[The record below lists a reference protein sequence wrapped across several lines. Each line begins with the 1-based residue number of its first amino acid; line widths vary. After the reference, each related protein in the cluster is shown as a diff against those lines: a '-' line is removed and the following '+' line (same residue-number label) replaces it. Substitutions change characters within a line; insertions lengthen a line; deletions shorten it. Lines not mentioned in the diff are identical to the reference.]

1 MATKKP
7 ATKRKKKKQAV
18 WDCVNPGNPG
28 NGGQPYT
35 LAEILDPLKNED
47 FAKFF
52 FDLIKRA
59 QANEKDAIDCV
70 NAYLEPTVPELQ
82 DLGIPASQI
91 DSMRRCTDSGLLVLV
106 IAQQN
111 A

>member
-7 ATKRKKKKQAV
+7 AGKRKKKKQAR
-18 WDCVNPGNPG
+18 WDCINPGNPTT
-28 NGGQPYT
+28 GQPYT
-35 LAEILDPLKNED
+35 LEQILVELKKED

-52 FDLIKRA
+52 FDLLKSA
-59 QANEKDAIDCV
+59 QANSKGAIDCV
-70 NAYLEPTVPELQ
+70 NKYFSPDVTELEN
-82 DLGIPASQI
+82 LGIAPSQI
-91 DSMRRCTDSGLLVLV
+91 DSMRRCTDSGLLLLV

>member
-7 ATKRKKKKQAV
+7 AKKRRKKKQTV
-18 WDCVNPGNPG
+18 WDCVNPGNPH
-28 NGGQPYT
+28 NAGQPYT
-35 LAEILDPLKNED
+35 LTEILVELKNED
-47 FAKFF
+47 FAKFL

-59 QANEKDAIDCV
+59 QGNHKDAINCL
-70 NAYLEPTVPELQ
+70 NSYLEPTENELEN
-82 DLGIPASQI
+82 LGIPASEI

-111 A
+111 G

>member
-7 ATKRKKKKQAV
+7 TKKQKKNKQAD
-18 WDCVNPGNPG
+18 WDCVNPGNPNTG
-28 NGGQPYT
+28 EPYT
-35 LAEILDPLKNED
+35 LTEILVELKNED
-47 FAKFF
+47 FAMFL
-52 FDLIKRA
+52 FDLMKRA
-59 QANEKDAIDCV
+59 QANEKDAINCL
-70 NAYLEPTVPELQ
+70 NSYLEPTEEELEN
-82 DLGIPASQI
+82 LGIPASEI

>member
-1 MATKKP
+1 MVIKKP
-7 ATKRKKKKQAV
+7 GKRRKKKKQTV
-18 WDCVNPGNPG
+18 WDCANPGNPD

-35 LAEILDPLKNED
+35 LTEILVPLKDED

-52 FDLIKRA
+52 FNLIKRA
-59 QANEKDAIDCV
+59 QANEKGAIDCV
-70 NAYLEPTVPELQ
+70 NAYLAPTVPELQ
-82 DLGIPASQI
+82 NLGIAASQI

>member
-7 ATKRKKKKQAV
+7 AKKRKKKKQAV

-28 NGGQPYT
+28 NGGEPYT
-35 LAEILDPLKNED
+35 LAEILVPLKDAD

-59 QANEKDAIDCV
+59 QANEKGAIDCV
-70 NAYLEPTVPELQ
+70 NAYLEPTTQELQ
-82 DLGIPASQI
+82 NLGIPASQI